1 MTAITGDDAVR
12 RTREV
17 LAQHGGADD
26 VTLFGAL
33 YDAGLA
39 WVHWPPGFGGLGAA
53 PGLQDRID
61 STLEAAGRRP
71 NWMRNP
77 MGVGMCGPAVM
88 VHGTDEQRHRYLRP
102 IFTAE
107 DIWCQL
113 FSEPGAGSDVATLAT
128 RAVRQPDRWLVNGQK
143 VWTSAAHL
151 ARYGLLLARA
161 DPDLPKHDGLTAFIL
176 DMAAPGVDV
185 RPLRQMNGA
194 AHFNEVYLTDVEIPD
209 SDRLGPEGG
218 GWSVAV
224 TTLMNERATMGGI
237 VEARESGEI
246 ALALASWRRP
256 ATARTAPRRD
266 ALARLWIDAEVLRL
280 GKLRAQQQREQGG
293 PGPEASV
300 LKLQGA
306 LLTRR
311 TLAFAV
317 DLLGADGTL
326 ISSYEGEAGPDDIG
340 RAFLMAQGL
349 TIAGGTSE
357 IMRNILGERVLGLPP
372 EPRLDKGVPWKDIP
386 RSG

>member
-17 LAQHGGADD
+17 LAKHGGADD

-113 FSEPGAGSDVATLAT
+113 YSEPDSGSDLA
-128 RAVRQPDRWLVNGQK
+128 
-143 VWTSAAHL
+143 
-151 ARYGLLLARA
+151 
-161 DPDLPKHDGLTAFIL
+161 
-176 DMAAPGVDV
+176 
-185 RPLRQMNGA
+185 
-194 AHFNEVYLTDVEIPD
+194 
-209 SDRLGPEGG
+209 
-218 GWSVAV
+218 
-224 TTLMNERATMGGI
+224 
-237 VEARESGEI
+237 
-246 ALALASWRRP
+246 
-256 ATARTAPRRD
+256 
-266 ALARLWIDAEVLRL
+266 
-280 GKLRAQQQREQGG
+280 
-293 PGPEASV
+293 
-300 LKLQGA
+300 
-306 LLTRR
+306 
-311 TLAFAV
+311 
-317 DLLGADGTL
+317 
-326 ISSYEGEAGPDDIG
+326 
-340 RAFLMAQGL
+340 
-349 TIAGGTSE
+349 
-357 IMRNILGERVLGLPP
+357 
-372 EPRLDKGVPWKDIP
+372 
-386 RSG
+386 

>member
-1 MTAITGDDAVR
+1 VRHPTG
-12 RTREV
+12 
-17 LAQHGGADD
+17 
-26 VTLFGAL
+26 
-33 YDAGLA
+33 
-39 WVHWPPGFGGLGAA
+39 
-53 PGLQDRID
+53 
-61 STLEAAGRRP
+61 
-71 NWMRNP
+71 
-77 MGVGMCGPAVM
+77 
-88 VHGTDEQRHRYLRP
+88 
-102 IFTAE
+102 
-107 DIWCQL
+107 
-113 FSEPGAGSDVATLAT
+113 
-128 RAVRQPDRWLVNGQK
+128 WLVNGQK

-151 ARYGLLLARA
+151 ARYGLLLART
-161 DPDLPKHDGLTAFIL
+161 DPDLPKHDGLTAFII

-194 AHFNEVYLTDVEIPD
+194 AHFNEVYLTDVEIGD

-237 VEARESGEI
+237 VEARESGDI
-246 ALALASWRRP
+246 ALALAAWRRP
-256 ATARTAPRRD
+256 ATDRTAPRRA

-280 GKLRAQQQREQGG
+280 GKLRAQQQREQGV

-317 DLLGADGTL
+317 DLLGANGTL
-326 ISSYEGEAGPDDIG
+326 ITSYEGEAGLDDIG

-357 IMRNILGERVLGLPP
+357 IMRNILGERVLGLPG